1 MSEEER
7 AKKIF
12 DELIEIDFYKKNL
25 TPENLSN
32 IVFNLINGNENL
44 VEIEPNYLNALVA
57 IIPNS
62 SSSDTMD
69 KGKEF
74 NNASSDESKEIYD
87 NQSSNVSSNVYYEYE
102 KTKENTNKYLTGE
115 NDAIQLVY
123 SKIQEI
129 KNCDYR
135 KQVLQHFINYLNH
148 KTINN

>member
-12 DELIEIDFYKKNL
+12 DELTEIEFYNQNL
-25 TPENLSN
+25 TPENRTN
-32 IVFNLINGNENL
+32 IVFNLINGNDKL
-44 VEIEPNYLNALVA
+44 VEIEQNYINALA
-57 IIPNS
+57 ATIPNS
-62 SSSDTMD
+62 SSSDSMD

-74 NNASSDESKEIYD
+74 KASSDGSNGIYD
-87 NQSSNVSSNVYYEYE
+87 SKSSSVYYENE
-102 KTKENTNKYLTGE
+102 KTKVNTNKYLTGE

-135 KQVLQHFINYLNH
+135 KQVLEHFIEHLKN